1 MRDDSAE
8 ILFQSFLQE
17 AIVGSSGMDRGV
29 HSLSGVDEEK
39 KINLKLTKNGAFFI
53 GARTEGEL
61 RLAVM

>member
-1 MRDDSAE
+1 M
-8 ILFQSFLQE
+8 
-17 AIVGSSGMDRGV
+17 GSSGMDRGV